1 MCLLLDI
8 SRALRT
14 PGEDFPFIHRDAIP
28 PQEIF
33 GETVTFDDVLLSGHF
48 SFAGESLYIR
58 GTLTA
63 IANGSCAGCLKPV
76 KLPLEVSFEEIFARQ
91 TRYSAPVEEE
101 DPEEERLM
109 FEGSKVELS
118 HLALTLAVLDLP
130 MRFTCGDD
138 CPALAAMQ
146 PEDDTPTHAC
156 QKDMPDQHPFS
167 ALQQL
172 LTKDQEV

>member
-1 MCLLLDI
+1 MLLDI
-8 SRALRT
+8 TAALRA
-14 PGEDFPFIHRDAIP
+14 PGEEIPFLHRDEIP

-33 GETVTFDDVLLSGHF
+33 GDEVTFSQVLLTGHY
-48 SFAGESLYIR
+48 SVTDERLRIR

-63 IANGSCAGCLKPV
+63 VAHGRCAGCLKAV
-76 KLPLEVSFEEIFARQ
+76 DYQVEVPFDESFVRQSRCAEGEENPEQ
-91 TRYSAPVEEE
+91 EEWAY
-101 DPEEERLM
+101 
-109 FEGSKVELS
+109 EGAKVELS

-130 MRFTCGDD
+130 IRFECGDD
-138 CPALAAMQ
+138 CPGFSALP
-146 PEDDTPTHAC
+146 PEETQDTHAC

>member
-1 MCLLLDI
+1 MLLDI
-8 SRALRT
+8 SRALRA
-14 PGEDFPFIHRDAIP
+14 PGEDFPFLHRDEIP
-28 PQEIF
+28 PQEVF
-33 GETVTFDDVLLSGHF
+33 GETIVFRDVLLSGHY
-48 SFAGESLYIR
+48 SFAGESLQIR

-63 IANGSCAGCLKPV
+63 VADGVCGGCLKPV
-76 KLPLEVSFEEIFARQ
+76 QYPIEVEFDEIFTRQ
-91 TRYSAPVEEE
+91 SRYPQTKEE
-101 DPEEERLM
+101 DFLEEEERLM

-130 MRFTCGDD
+130 LRFTCGED
-138 CPALAAMQ
+138 CPALDAFQ
-146 PEDDTPTHAC
+146 PEDDNPTHAC

>member
-8 SRALRT
+8 SRALRA
-14 PGEDFPFIHRDAIP
+14 PGEEIPFSHRDAIP
-28 PQEIF
+28 PQEVF

-48 SFAGESLYIR
+48 SFAGDSLYIR
-58 GTLTA
+58 GVLTA
-63 IANGSCAGCLKPV
+63 TANGCCAGCLQPV
-76 KLPLEVSFEEIFARQ
+76 AYPIEVEFDEIFAQ
-91 TRYSAPVEEE
+91 QSKYPQVEENPE
-101 DPEEERLM
+101 DEDERLM

-118 HLALTLAVLDLP
+118 HLALTLAVLELP
-130 MRFTCGDD
+130 MRFMCGED
-138 CPALAAMQ
+138 CPALDAMQ
-146 PEDDTPTHAC
+146 PDDEPHTHAC

>member
-1 MCLLLDI
+1 MLLDI
-8 SRALRT
+8 SRALRA
-14 PGEDFPFIHRDAIP
+14 PGEEIPFMHRDAIP
-28 PQEIF
+28 PQEVF

-63 IANGSCAGCLKPV
+63 VANGSCAGCLKPV
-76 KLPLEVSFEEIFARQ
+76 QFPIEVEFDEIFARQ
-91 TRYSAPVEEE
+91 SRYPQEEE
-101 DPEEERLM
+101 SPDDEDERLM

-118 HLALTLAVLDLP
+118 HLALTLAVLELP
-130 MRFTCGDD
+130 MRFVCGED
-138 CPALAAMQ
+138 CPALDAMQ
-146 PEDDTPTHAC
+146 PDDETPTHAC

>member
-1 MCLLLDI
+1 MLLDI
-8 SRALRT
+8 SRALRA
-14 PGEDFPFIHRDAIP
+14 PGEEIPFLHRDAVP

-33 GETVTFDDVLLSGHF
+33 GETVEFSDVLLSGHY
-48 SFAGESLYIR
+48 SVMGDSLHIH

-63 IANGSCAGCLKPV
+63 QAKGHCAGCLQPV
-76 KLPLEVSFEEIFARQ
+76 TLALEIPVDEIFTRRPRYPQ
-91 TRYSAPVEEE
+91 TEESPE
-101 DPEEERLM
+101 DQEGWM

-118 HLALTLAVLDLP
+118 HLVMTLAVLELP
-130 MRFTCGDD
+130 MRFECGPD
-138 CPALAAMQ
+138 CPALLPLR
-146 PEDDTPTHAC
+146 PEDTLSTHAC